1 MDNIAEQI
9 EKAGLLHDIGKV
21 VQRAEPGNGDHALRG
36 RNFLQEYM
44 PAAKEILRA
53 IRYHHAKYLQS
64 QDFSIDDITWIVYEA
79 DNQASGTDRRQN
91 EEDQKGSF
99 LKNKCLDNVFNVFN
113 NSGSDNSE
121 FLLTKTDDGLI
132 YPRKAGSNKAG
143 SSNYQLLLRTL
154 RMNFQQKS
162 PTLMTVNELLRVLE
176 AVMNYIPS
184 STAQD
189 QFADISLYD
198 HSKLTAAMAIC
209 MYRYFK
215 ENDESDYKKWCYSKT
230 SELRKK
236 NIYLL
241 TVAEL
246 NGRDKYIAMSSSKG
260 TVKSLRG
267 RSVYMEIM
275 LEHLADEILQELGIS
290 RSCLLFSGA
299 GQMKLLLPNTD
310 AVKQQLLLMEEQ
322 INHWLLEHFG
332 IRLSFHI
339 GAVSCSALDFSK
351 DSKDGTGSVFA
362 EAEEKLQL
370 KNGQGY
376 SLAELAKLFDS
387 SSVYNDAASKRECSI
402 CHTLT
407 DDLVKYVDNT
417 NICLECNRM
426 YWFGK
431 NVQNVELFIVGDSAD
446 DNLPEL
452 PKLTGDSYKLQFTSL
467 SNAEK
472 NLQQYAERIYVKK
485 NYYTGKLV
493 ANCLWQG
500 DYATR
505 DDNDNLLDFVQ
516 MARSSGGINSKNSIV
531 RIGVLKIDADD
542 LRAAFAAGFD
552 KDKATLS
559 RMATM
564 SRQIESFF
572 RRYVNE
578 LCAGKVNG
586 YHEYSNEKFNLF
598 WRKTEKARTVQIITA
613 EGGQLL
619 LVGAWDDLLEL
630 AIDIRRAFGRFTND
644 KLTISAGLGLFH
656 PKYPVGE
663 MVKRTDELLK
673 YAKNQGGKDSIALFG
688 ADTMQM
694 DLTAVKIPCFK
705 WKSFVNCVYKEK
717 MLFLQ
722 NNFNIDKAAISNKLA
737 IGKSAIYRMMN
748 LLNAADDDGLHLA
761 RFAYMLA
768 RMEPDKHNKLRY
780 ECYGRVRTQFY
791 NWLKQ
796 PKDRQELLTA
806 WQLVVY
812 HLRDKGEL
820 M

>member
-121 FLLTKTDDGLI
+121 FLLAKTDDGLI

-143 SSNYQLLLRTL
+143 SSNYQLLLQTL
-154 RMNFQQKS
+154 RKNFQQKS

-215 ENDESDYKKWCYSKT
+215 ENDEYDYKKWCYSKT

-310 AVKQQLLLMEEQ
+310 VVKQQLLLMEEQ

-446 DNLPEL
+446 DNLP
-452 PKLTGDSYKLQFTSL
+452 
-467 SNAEK
+467 
-472 NLQQYAERIYVKK
+472 
-485 NYYTGKLV
+485 
-493 ANCLWQG
+493 
-500 DYATR
+500 
-505 DDNDNLLDFVQ
+505 
-516 MARSSGGINSKNSIV
+516 
-531 RIGVLKIDADD
+531 
-542 LRAAFAAGFD
+542 
-552 KDKATLS
+552 
-559 RMATM
+559 
-564 SRQIESFF
+564 
-572 RRYVNE
+572 
-578 LCAGKVNG
+578 
-586 YHEYSNEKFNLF
+586 
-598 WRKTEKARTVQIITA
+598 
-613 EGGQLL
+613 
-619 LVGAWDDLLEL
+619 
-630 AIDIRRAFGRFTND
+630 
-644 KLTISAGLGLFH
+644 
-656 PKYPVGE
+656 
-663 MVKRTDELLK
+663 
-673 YAKNQGGKDSIALFG
+673 
-688 ADTMQM
+688 
-694 DLTAVKIPCFK
+694 
-705 WKSFVNCVYKEK
+705 
-717 MLFLQ
+717 
-722 NNFNIDKAAISNKLA
+722 
-737 IGKSAIYRMMN
+737 
-748 LLNAADDDGLHLA
+748 
-761 RFAYMLA
+761 
-768 RMEPDKHNKLRY
+768 
-780 ECYGRVRTQFY
+780 
-791 NWLKQ
+791 
-796 PKDRQELLTA
+796 
-806 WQLVVY
+806 
-812 HLRDKGEL
+812 
-820 M
+820 